1 MGLAGDQRLNFSQN
15 KTLAES
21 HSNGVDLF
29 LFEVFE
35 QGKYVFQGE
44 IQLVDNLYQE
54 EQTDINGNLWKV
66 WIFPLKLA
74 ADCLGIPL
82 PEPIILKK
90 QIQKQKEASRLSDE
104 ELEKRAK
111 YSKKGVGTRQIVST
125 IYERNEY
132 VSELAKRRTN
142 GVCRL
147 CDEAAPFNN
156 KQGKP
161 FLESHHIVWLSKSGE
176 DIIENTVALCPNCHR
191 KMHILNLRSDI
202 NKLKIKARS

>member
-66 WIFPLKLA
+66 
-74 ADCLGIPL
+74 
-82 PEPIILKK
+82 
-90 QIQKQKEASRLSDE
+90 
-104 ELEKRAK
+104 
-111 YSKKGVGTRQIVST
+111 
-125 IYERNEY
+125 
-132 VSELAKRRTN
+132 
-142 GVCRL
+142 
-147 CDEAAPFNN
+147 
-156 KQGKP
+156 
-161 FLESHHIVWLSKSGE
+161 
-176 DIIENTVALCPNCHR
+176 
-191 KMHILNLRSDI
+191 
-202 NKLKIKARS
+202 